1 MRNPRADSYRSKW
14 QRVPSRSEKMHLI
27 FESFANT
34 SRCAGS
40 VASPMLSDESSRS
53 DGAREVDATGEDEEV
68 TERKNN
74 DSSRGV
80 RIKRHG
86 TVHATD
92 PSVPRPGRNSMWES
106 EPKKRKKLAVKK
118 LGVFRI

>member
-1 MRNPRADSYRSKW
+1 
-14 QRVPSRSEKMHLI
+14 MHLI
-27 FESFANT
+27 FESCAST

-53 DGAREVDATGEDEEV
+53 DGAGAREVDATGEDEEV

-80 RIKRHG
+80 RIKRHVG
-86 TVHATD
+86 TD
-92 PSVPRPGRNSMWES
+92 DDE
-106 EPKKRKKLAVKK
+106 
-118 LGVFRI
+118 IQ